1 MIVRNCSGGIVF
13 TGDKVLLVCNDKQE
27 WGFPKGAVKANSDLS
42 LSGFA
47 KERIKAECDVDAR
60 VIAPCGK
67 TNYEFYSISRRK
79 PVHNNI
85 SWFVMEAQSDYCN
98 AYPETGTI
106 DCRFEEII
114 KALDDI
120 TYSQDKS
127 LLMMAY
133 QKYRESIKD

>member
-27 WGFPKGAVKANSDLS
+27 WGFPKGAVKTSSDLS
-42 LSGFA
+42 LSEFA
-47 KERIKAECDVDAR
+47 RTRVKTETGVDAK

-85 SWFVMEAQSDYCN
+85 SWFVMKTESESCKAF
-98 AYPETGTI
+98 PESGTI
-106 DCRFEEII
+106 DCRFVEIAR
-114 KALDDI
+114 ALDEI